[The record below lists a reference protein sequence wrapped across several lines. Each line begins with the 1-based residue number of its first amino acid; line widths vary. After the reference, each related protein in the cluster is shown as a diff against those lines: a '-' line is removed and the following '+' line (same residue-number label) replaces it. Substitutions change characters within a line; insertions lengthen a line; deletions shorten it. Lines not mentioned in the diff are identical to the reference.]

1 MLSSKQ
7 WDWLEEELS
16 KEAEITVIASGV
28 QVVILGSVNAVVC
41 TYHLQVL
48 QPTDLTKIEEYYCA
62 HDSHSGGGN
71 SFHEAIAKVFDK
83 RHIRHLH
90 SYHSHMICLG
100 GGVILGDEAMM
111 MIKVGED
118 DHWLGT
124 YTESWGQVVSQYQN
138 QYSSNA
144 ELMMSMM
151 IRRGFVMMM
160 IM

>member
-1 MLSSKQ
+1 M
-7 WDWLEEELS
+7 
-16 KEAEITVIASGV
+16 
-28 QVVILGSVNAVVC
+28 
-41 TYHLQVL
+41 L

-111 MIKVGED
+111 MIKVGEG

-124 YTESWGQVVSQYQN
+124 GTESWGEVI
-138 QYSSNA
+138 
-144 ELMMSMM
+144 L
-151 IRRGFVMMM
+151 
-160 IM
+160 